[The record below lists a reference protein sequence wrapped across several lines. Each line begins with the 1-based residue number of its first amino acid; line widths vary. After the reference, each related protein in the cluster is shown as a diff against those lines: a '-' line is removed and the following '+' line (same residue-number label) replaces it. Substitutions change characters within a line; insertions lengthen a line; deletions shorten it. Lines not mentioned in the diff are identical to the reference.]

1 MKYLIAN
8 FKFEAILVLCL
19 ASVLT
24 KLIYIMDNVF
34 KYMNGFFKGLTGLI
48 MTVLGLAITVTF
60 LFGADGFMGLD
71 VIGNIVGVINGLAA
85 EGFVGLIGILIVW
98 NLISGK

>member
-1 MKYLIAN
+1 MRLCP
-8 FKFEAILVLCL
+8 KFVP
-19 ASVLT
+19 VLT
-24 KLIYIMDNVF
+24 KLYFIMDNVF

-48 MTVLGLAITVTF
+48 MTVLGLAIVTTF

-98 NLISGK
+98 SLIS

>member
-1 MKYLIAN
+1 
-8 FKFEAILVLCL
+8 
-19 ASVLT
+19 
-24 KLIYIMDNVF
+24 MDAVF
-34 KYMNGFFKGLTGLI
+34 KYMNGFFKGLMGLI

-71 VIGNIVGVINGLAA
+71 ENGNKVPLKKRKAA